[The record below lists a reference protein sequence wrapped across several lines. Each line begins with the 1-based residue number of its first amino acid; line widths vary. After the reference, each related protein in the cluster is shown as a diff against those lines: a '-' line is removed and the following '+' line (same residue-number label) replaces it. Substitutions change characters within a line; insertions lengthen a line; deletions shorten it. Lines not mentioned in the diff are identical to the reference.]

1 MRTRFA
7 AILPVVAVLALA
19 GCKSDCG
26 SCDIGGGGDAQAAGF
41 VNANC
46 PIAGNAIDTSLDAVE
61 FSGHKIGFCCPGC
74 KDGWNEMADSDKEGF
89 IAKALA
95 GNG

>member
-1 MRTRFA
+1 MRVRFA
-7 AILPVVAVLALA
+7 AVLPVAAVLALA

-26 SCDIGGGGDAQAAGF
+26 SCSVGGGDAQAAGF

-46 PIAGNAIDTSLDAVE
+46 PIAGNAIDVNLEAVD
-61 FSGHKIGFCCPGC
+61 FDGNKIGFCCPGC
-74 KDGWNEMADSDKEGF
+74 KDGWNEMADADKEGF
-89 IAKALA
+89 VAKALA

>member
-1 MRTRFA
+1 MRIRFA
-7 AILPVVAVLALA
+7 AALPVVAVLALA
-19 GCKSDCG
+19 GCNCKTA
-26 SCDIGGGGDAQAAGF
+26 CDSGIDGTDAQAAGF

-46 PIAGNAIDTSLDAVE
+46 PVAGGAVV
-61 FSGHKIGFCCPGC
+61 SSAGAADYNGNKVGFCCAGC
-74 KDGWNEMADSDKEGF
+74 KDGWNEMADSDKTDF